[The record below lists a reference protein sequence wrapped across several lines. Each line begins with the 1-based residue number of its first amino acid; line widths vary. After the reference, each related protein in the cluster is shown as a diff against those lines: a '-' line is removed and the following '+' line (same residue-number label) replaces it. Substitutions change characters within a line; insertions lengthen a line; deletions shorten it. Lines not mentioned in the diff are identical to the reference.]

1 MEGDLSRDASLDA
14 ANNTRDVSDVLGAS
28 SYSLRDISTDSF
40 AKEEDANL
48 LDESVLALLDKP
60 YSQLHDRLHLRKQE
74 QYDGFDNSTGS
85 SWIYPTNYPVRQYQ
99 YTITKAA
106 LFKNTLVVL
115 PTGLGKTFIAAVVMY
130 NIYRWYPTGKVI
142 FMAPTRPLV
151 NQQIEACYRIM
162 GIPKEDTAEITG
174 KQQRKNRAG
183 LWQSKRV
190 FYVTPQVVQADL
202 CAPEQAFPV
211 EQVRLIVIDEA
222 HKAKGRYAY
231 TEVVRMI
238 AARNKHFRVL
248 ALSAT
253 PGRTLE
259 DVAEV
264 IQNLLIS
271 HIEVRW
277 DNSIDVS
284 PYTFRKSIRTIVIP
298 LGATIRAVREQLLQL
313 VDPYVRRLLDANVLS
328 CGSPASM
335 TRGMLIM
342 EQKRFRENSLL
353 QRHPNHSIVNGD
365 FGVCV
370 SMYHALDLL
379 VRHGV
384 RALLNFFADSGG
396 GDGATEKYFVAKDR
410 AIKEFLE
417 QLRERFGE
425 ARHKTDA
432 QGDVPATGDDDVD
445 YGHPKY
451 RILEKQLATHF
462 TEHPESRAIVF
473 CEFRDSVAMI
483 HRLLSQRSPLIRPKC
498 IVGQGGTSGIRAVTQ
513 KEQIAAMQ
521 QFRAGICNTLIATCV
536 AEEGIDVGEVDLIVC
551 FDITKNPTRF
561 VQRIGR
567 TGRQRVGRVLMLVTE
582 GEEHETL
589 KRVQASKDRTN
600 QQLAKS
606 KDIMRILYRHS
617 PRLVPGE
624 FEPKCVE
631 MFINIAATAGG
642 EGEGANAPSGSG
654 KGRAKRKVTAGEP
667 DADGKRRKVSTATST
682 GSSPPKGTQDVRR
695 FFQRANTGRV
705 PAGGDLDASERD
717 IFSVA
722 GSPAGGSPEKLPQ
735 RTTEKPVIDLCT
747 RPGKSDQQL
756 AIDRM
761 LQNLVRHY
769 EQLRRQKFIHRQQ
782 LLNVPTVAQILQ
794 RRSLAIV
801 RSELARQLLQPT
813 QDGTMVSQPAGKQD
827 DPFDLQPL
835 RPIPESIRLQ
845 RAARN
850 EAPCSSPSDSPQ
862 ISPTPRKDESILNIF
877 DSTLNFSNFAETSC
891 VAIQRGTDTEPAPAT
906 GNRKRTPP
914 VDSPLLRAF
923 NRSVQKRQLEEN
935 QPREVGLTNTECG
948 NPVGVATVGEPET
961 PPQVQRMPSRRWLN
975 VETVKKTIPSDSP
988 LLRAFN
994 RSVQKRNNSDGFQD
1008 MAESELKRKMV
1019 LEYFHLRSLDDIF
1032 SDDAEE
1038 QSDRTVEDPSVP
1050 LNEGHDSEQ
1059 PVTTEVVGGSN
1070 LLLVNT
1076 AGKEAAIRNVSS
1088 EPGTSRQSATPEA
1101 DKENKGKCKNFN
1113 LGSAALVFADSDDD
1127 LFGEMEL
1134 SPVHRT
1140 AVQQSPISRSILGET
1155 QQKEPAEHGSQF
1167 CSAVEKS
1174 PSLFARVKRSVSTN
1188 SRLAPTKLN
1197 FQRLR
1202 IGEPREQP
1210 NDGAELSRQLTP
1222 HEPLSLSPFFNTCQS
1237 SIRPSSTG
1245 LPSQPVKGP
1254 SQDLDTSV
1262 MIGHRPKRGLHLH
1275 NALDSEGEE
1284 DGVHPLP
1291 NDIPVTMVEPDFPDA
1306 GSEDDDIFES
1316 CKSGPSYGRTD
1327 RKPNTMAQAGQKKPE
1342 TSVLQIAA
1350 QSNKQQQK
1358 RRHVARAFLHTQA
1371 EVSGSEEEDEN
1382 DPEAWHEEMA
1392 SFIEA
1397 GGSQS
1402 SEADATCVDMRA
1414 VYLQSVRSP
1423 AVARGRYKIPTTRAD
1438 AGPPRFLPTR
1448 SNHPFRPNTVGSAD
1462 DDLSD
1467 YAPETQEALES
1478 SFITDDVE
1486 VDSELSELEQAE
1498 MALRERRR
1506 DKKRAREKEDDAEAG
1521 GAKRRRRI
1529 IVLSDS
1535 E

>member
-1 MEGDLSRDASLDA
+1 MEGELSRDTSLDA
-14 ANNTRDVSDVLGAS
+14 PNNNRDMSDVLGAS

-40 AKEEDANL
+40 ANEEDANL
-48 LDESVLALLDKP
+48 LDDSVLALLDKP
-60 YSQLHDRLHLRKQE
+60 YSQLHDRLHLRKQD

-183 LWQSKRV
+183 LWQTKRV

-231 TEVVRMI
+231 TEVVKMI

-298 LGATIRAVREQLLQL
+298 LGATIRGVREQLLQL

-328 CGSPASM
+328 CGNPASM

-384 RALLNFFADSGG
+384 RALLNFFADGS
-396 GDGATEKYFVAKDR
+396 DGASEKYFVAKDR

-417 QLRERFGE
+417 QLRERYGE
-425 ARHKTDA
+425 ERHKTDG

-521 QFRAGICNTLIATCV
+521 QFRAGTCNTLIATCV

-631 MFINIAATAGG
+631 MFINIAAAGG
-642 EGEGANAPSGSG
+642 GEAEGANAASGSG
-654 KGRAKRKVTAGEP
+654 KGGAKRKVTTGEP
-667 DADGKRRKVSTATST
+667 DVDSKRRKVSTAAKP
-682 GSSPPKGTQDVRR
+682 GSSTPKGTQDVRR
-695 FFQRANTGRV
+695 FFQRANTGRL
-705 PAGGDLDASERD
+705 PADADLDASERD
-717 IFSVA
+717 IFSLPA
-722 GSPAGGSPEKLPQ
+722 SPPGSSPEKLQQ
-735 RTTEKPVIDLCT
+735 RTSEKPVIDRCA

-756 AIDRM
+756 AIDRI

-801 RSELARQLLQPT
+801 RSELARQLLQST
-813 QDGTMVSQPAGKQD
+813 QDANTVSQAAGKRD
-827 DPFDLQPL
+827 DPFDLPPL

-845 RAARN
+845 RAVEN
-850 EAPCSSPSDSPQ
+850 EAPCSPPSDVYP
-862 ISPTPRKDESILNIF
+862 ISPTQGKDESILNIF
-877 DSTLNFSNFAETSC
+877 DSTLNYSNFNETSC
-891 VAIQRGTDTEPAPAT
+891 VTIQRGTDTVPVAVT

-935 QPREVGLTNTECG
+935 HFKQAGLTNTECH
-948 NPVGVATVGEPET
+948 PVGVATLPEPET
-961 PPQVQRMPSRRWLN
+961 PPQVQRVRSRQLN
-975 VETVKKTIPSDSP
+975 VEAVKKTIPSDSP

-994 RSVQKRNNSDGFQD
+994 RSVQKRNNSDGFQEMD
-1008 MAESELKRKMV
+1008 ENELKRKMV
-1019 LEYFHLRSLDDIF
+1019 LEFFHLQSLDDIF
-1032 SDDAEE
+1032 DAEE
-1038 QSDRTVEDPSVP
+1038 LSDRMEEDPPAPMDVP
-1050 LNEGHDSEQ
+1050 LHQ
-1059 PVTTEVVGGSN
+1059 PVITDAESN
-1070 LLLVNT
+1070 LLLAN
-1076 AGKEAAIRNVSS
+1076 AAESEKEAVIWNVSS
-1088 EPGTSRQSATPEA
+1088 EPGTSRQSATCES

-1113 LGSAALVFADSDDD
+1113 LGSAALVFDDSDDD
-1127 LFGEMEL
+1127 IFGEMDL

-1140 AVQQSPISRSILGET
+1140 AAQQSPIGRVILGET
-1155 QQKEPAEHGSQF
+1155 RQKEPAEHSSQVF
-1167 CSAVEKS
+1167 SAVEKS
-1174 PSLFARVKRSVSTN
+1174 PSLLARPVSKN

-1202 IGEPREQP
+1202 AGETRQHSATTNR
-1210 NDGAELSRQLTP
+1210 NDPEMSRPLTP
-1222 HEPLSLSPFFNTCQS
+1222 VESLSSSPFFNTCQS
-1237 SIRPSSTG
+1237 SIRPS
-1245 LPSQPVKGP
+1245 PSAIPPQPVKGP
-1254 SQDLDTSV
+1254 SQDLDRSTI
-1262 MIGHRPKRGLHLH
+1262 IGHRRKRGCLGL
-1275 NALDSEGEE
+1275 NNDLDSEDDE
-1284 DGVHPLP
+1284 DDVHPLP
-1291 NDIPVTMVEPDFPDA
+1291 TDFPVTIEKEDFSRLD
-1306 GSEDDDIFES
+1306 SEDDDIFES
-1316 CKSGPSYGRTD
+1316 CKSGPSYGRID
-1327 RKPNTMAQAGQKKPE
+1327 RKSNTNAQVGQKKPE

-1350 QSNKQQQK
+1350 RSKKHQPK
-1358 RRHVARAFLHTQA
+1358 RRQAARAFLHTQA

-1382 DPEAWHEEMA
+1382 DTETWHQEMD

-1397 GGSQS
+1397 GGSQLS
-1402 SEADATCVDMRA
+1402 QADASCVDMRA

-1423 AVARGRYKIPTTRAD
+1423 TVARGRFKIPATRAN
-1438 AGPPRFLPTR
+1438 AGLP
-1448 SNHPFRPNTVGSAD
+1448 RPNTLGPAD
-1462 DDLSD
+1462 ADDLSD
-1467 YAPETQEALES
+1467 NALDETEAFDS
-1478 SFITDDVE
+1478 SFITDDIE

-1506 DKKRAREKEDDAEAG
+1506 VGKRAREKADAEAST
-1521 GAKRRRRI
+1521 AKRRRRI